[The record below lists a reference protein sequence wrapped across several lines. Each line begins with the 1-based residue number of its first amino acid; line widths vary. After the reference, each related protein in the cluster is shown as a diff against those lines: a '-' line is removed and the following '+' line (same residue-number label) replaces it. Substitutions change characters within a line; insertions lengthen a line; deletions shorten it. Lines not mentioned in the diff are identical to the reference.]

1 MTVDITP
8 DELGPV
14 RVHVELREGNVEL
27 RLAGHT
33 EAARDALRAALPELR
48 RALEAAGVGTGS
60 FQISPDSTPFQ
71 DRSQNPN
78 TPQHPQ
84 FGTGTDG
91 RNPSGNP
98 QNGHARPAWAGTDGR
113 VPHQLEQP
121 APAVAGPAGSLD
133 LAL

>member
-78 TPQHPQ
+78 TGQQPQ